1 MRRLTWLY
9 VAGLAL
15 AGAVFVVTP
24 GTESASATPTTTDPN
39 EFSVTLVTGD
49 RVVVRGNRDFAKVM
63 KVVPGKGR
71 ANVSFRQRSDN
82 GNQYVFPE
90 DAVAL
95 VNAKKVDRRLF
106 NVSLLVRSGYDDR
119 SRTTLPLMLGGQT
132 SAPGLKAATA
142 LSSVG
147 GSASTL
153 TKADAAGFWKRVVD
167 PRAKTLTAGA
177 NKIWLDG
184 QVKATLD
191 KSVPQIGAPQAWK
204 AGHTGKG
211 IKVAVLDTGIDAGH
225 PDLAGAVVGER
236 DFTDSAS
243 GTADKFGHGTH
254 VAGIVTGDGTAA
266 GGRYV
271 GVAPDA
277 TLLNGKVLN
286 DGGGGLESWIIAGME
301 WAVQQGARVVNMS
314 LGGYTSDGE
323 DPLSEAVNRLTEQ
336 SGTLFVVAAGNAGPN
351 AGTVSSPGV
360 AERALTVGPVNRDD
374 AMADFSSR
382 GPTDPGGA
390 LKPDVTAP
398 GVDIVSTL
406 AEDSYYARLHPNVD
420 GRYLS
425 LSGTSMATPHVA
437 GAAAILAGEHPAW
450 KATELKA
457 TLMGTATPNSATS
470 VYAQGAG
477 RIDLAAADDRG
488 TAVTE
493 TIIRA
498 YGLH

>member
-336 SGTLFVVAAGNAGPN
+336 SGTLFVVAAGNAGRTP
-351 AGTVSSPGV
+351 ARS
-360 AERALTVGPVNRDD
+360 RRPV
-374 AMADFSSR
+374 
-382 GPTDPGGA
+382 
-390 LKPDVTAP
+390 
-398 GVDIVSTL
+398 
-406 AEDSYYARLHPNVD
+406 
-420 GRYLS
+420 
-425 LSGTSMATPHVA
+425 
-437 GAAAILAGEHPAW
+437 
-450 KATELKA
+450 
-457 TLMGTATPNSATS
+457 
-470 VYAQGAG
+470 
-477 RIDLAAADDRG
+477 
-488 TAVTE
+488 
-493 TIIRA
+493 
-498 YGLH
+498 